1 MGPADVWDL
10 VAGHAPIARAELVG
24 LVPAA
29 VLEAVPAARWEQ
41 LDLGADR
48 TIEARLAERDR
59 RPHEGGSDGG
69 S

>member
-1 MGPADVWDL
+1 VWDL
-10 VAGHAPIARAELVG
+10 VARRAPIARAELVG
-24 LVPAA
+24 LVPSAVLAA
-29 VLEAVPAARWEQ
+29 VPEARWEQ